1 MSAPR
6 ASTRTRQTQASA
18 IPTGRVTRLRSQQGT
33 AAPSP
38 AGLGKPGFLAKGKE
52 GLRKVSDK
60 LKEKQEKDKQ
70 EKETKK
76 AADTYT
82 EQLQAYLRIRPQL
95 EAESGTPYLEVQDGT
110 SVLMRPPVESRL
122 HMPKPSQL
130 YSFNR
135 VFGPDTEQNNFF
147 NETTKP
153 LVEKLLQG
161 ENGLLF
167 AYGVSNSGKTYTI
180 QGGDSSKLEERGLLP
195 RSVDVVFNSIKG
207 LESKENLKC
216 QGLANVV
223 LTDEDDGIDLH
234 SLPFEPE
241 ARLNDS
247 VKVDRNF
254 SYAVF
259 VSYVEV
265 YNDKIF
271 DLLDAVLPSTR
282 PKVPSAT
289 PRASALPRSSA
300 MPRNMSTIGLSGH
313 INSSM
318 SLAALANGGA
328 GILKRRALVLKND
341 PDGNGKYICGA
352 HEIRVRTRE
361 EALAVFR
368 CGQGA
373 RQVFGTMA
381 NRESSRSHGI
391 FTIKVVRVHNGAP
404 EDPDSASVSR
414 LAIVDL
420 AGSERTRNTATTG
433 DRLKEAGNINKSL
446 MVLGQCL
453 EVLRANQQR
462 IAAPCPPGAR
472 KKLAIVPFRHSK
484 LTEIFQNFFVGD
496 GRAVMMIHV
505 NPYDTGFDENSHV
518 MRFSAIAREIQTT
531 ATHKTTIP
539 ALKRQISSHLSA
551 FRSAMGG
558 GQRIKVMVPV
568 VAKLPEA
575 LVSEAPPTPAASA
588 PPVIPT
594 RTSSARVAG
603 SRPSARGATAAV
615 SASTRSTRT
624 HTRPAPSPPQAP
636 SPAPEPEQIK
646 MIEEELEVVEED
658 AEDESDDEQDLL
670 VEYLFEQLRELKTQ
684 LFESEMRNAQLEV
697 DIREEVSRDLQ
708 NTIRRIHAEYEKRLQ
723 AAAAAA
729 ELKAD
734 MKLDIVQ
741 RTMGDVGDS
750 SVDESFESS
759 TDGDLT
765 MDFLS
770 DPFLSAPIRKPND
783 GSTSEREVEEEISM
797 IFHNSGDVSGSVDE
811 DDEGGV
817 TESESEEEEPVE
829 GRSMLSN
836 AAGSDTEMEDGNDS
850 EEEEPIELRPITPTD
865 ETPTPTATTPTGAQA
880 EHSGEIDSDEE
891 LNSSDE
897 EGTVEDTSMVSMCT
911 SADSE
916 EGEEDVS
923 GDGYDDEDESEGG
936 SDEEDDDFDASFASS
951 VSAESEPA
959 RRASRR
965 SPVKVQA
972 PAKPAPLRES
982 RRQVTYNEDE
992 DLMKPATPAQA
1003 KKKRT
1008 LGKRIVTE
1016 DEMAAREPAGGAEV
1030 RRMVRGL

>member
-1 MSAPR
+1 MSTQR
-6 ASTRTRQTQASA
+6 TSTRTRTQPQASA
-18 IPTGRVTRLRSQQGT
+18 IPTGRVTRLRAQQG
-33 AAPSP
+33 AAASP
-38 AGLGKPGFLAKGKE
+38 VALGVKPPAHGLLAKSKE

-60 LKEKQEKDKQ
+60 LKEKQEK
-70 EKETKK
+70 EARK

-95 EAESGTPYLEVQDGT
+95 EGEGCSPYLEVQDEK

-135 VFGPDTEQNNFF
+135 VFGPDTAQNSFF
-147 NETTKP
+147 DETTKP
-153 LVEKLLQG
+153 LVEKLLHG

-180 QGGDSSKLEERGLLP
+180 QGGDSAKIDERGLLP
-195 RSVDVVFNSIKG
+195 RSIDVVYNSIKD
-207 LESKENLKC
+207 LESKANLKC
-216 QGLANVV
+216 QGLADVV
-223 LTDEDDGIDLH
+223 LTDEDDGIDLQ

-241 ARLNDS
+241 ARLGDS

-271 DLLDAVLPSTR
+271 DLLDSVLPSTR
-282 PKVPSAT
+282 PKVASAT
-289 PRASALPRSSA
+289 PRASA
-300 MPRNMSTIGLSGH
+300 MPRASGMPRTMSTIGLSGH
-313 INSSM
+313 ISSSM
-318 SLAALANGGA
+318 SLAALANGG
-328 GILKRRALVLKND
+328 GGVLKRRALVLKND
-341 PDGNGKYICGA
+341 PEGNGKYICGA
-352 HEIRVRTRE
+352 HEIRVRNRE

-404 EDPDSASVSR
+404 EDPDSAQVSR

-453 EVLRANQQR
+453 EVLRTNQQR
-462 IAAPCPPGAR
+462 MAAPSPPGAR

-496 GRAVMMIHV
+496 GHAVMMIHV

-539 ALKRQISSHLSA
+539 TLKRQISSHLSA

-558 GQRIKVMVPV
+558 GQKIKVMVPV
-568 VAKLPEA
+568 VNRPSDLPALPEA
-575 LVSEAPPTPAASA
+575 SPPTAGAPPLIPVRGSSARAASA
-588 PPVIPT
+588 RPA
-594 RTSSARVAG
+594 ARAAAAAVNAS
-603 SRPSARGATAAV
+603 SRPSRAH
-615 SASTRSTRT
+615 TRS
-624 HTRPAPSPPQAP
+624 APPPP
-636 SPAPEPEQIK
+636 KEPLPPPVPEEIK
-646 MIEEELEVVEED
+646 MVEEELEVVEED
-658 AEDESDDEQDLL
+658 AEDEDDDEQDLL

-697 DIREEVSRDLQ
+697 DIREE
-708 NTIRRIHAEYEKRLQ
+708 
-723 AAAAAA
+723 AAAA

-741 RTMGDVGDS
+741 RTMGDS
-750 SVDESFESS
+750 SDTSYDESFVST
-759 TDGDLT
+759 TDGDFT
-765 MDFLS
+765 MDSLS
-770 DPFLSAPIRKPND
+770 DPFLGAPIRKETN
-783 GSTSEREVEEEISM
+783 GSTSEREVEEEIS
-797 IFHNSGDVSGSVDE
+797 ILFNTSGDMSRSGDE
-811 DDEGGV
+811 DASD
-817 TESESEEEEPVE
+817 SESEEEEHL
-829 GRSMLSN
+829 G
-836 AAGSDTEMEDGNDS
+836 AGADGAPDEDMDVDEDS
-850 EEEEPIELRPITPTD
+850 EEEEQIELRPMTPTD
-865 ETPTPTATTPTGAQA
+865 MTPATTPKATTPTAVHDV
-880 EHSGEIDSDEE
+880 EHSGEVDSDEE
-891 LNSSDE
+891 LGSDDE
-897 EGTVEDTSMVSMCT
+897 EGTIEGDSMVSQCT
-911 SADSE
+911 CADSDE
-916 EGEEDVS
+916 EEAEAS
-923 GDGYDDEDESEGG
+923 GDGYDDEDDSEDDG
-936 SDEEDDDFDASFASS
+936 SDDDFDSSFNSSASLN
-951 VSAESEPA
+951 SEPA
-959 RRASRR
+959 PRHASKRG
-965 SPVKVQA
+965 SLQKPATKA
-972 PAKPAPLRES
+972 NAKPAPLRES
-982 RRQVTYNEDE
+982 TRQTKARTPYNEDE
-992 DLMKPATPAQA
+992 DLVKDPTAAAPV

-1016 DEMAAREPAGGAEV
+1016 DEMEAREPRGGAEV